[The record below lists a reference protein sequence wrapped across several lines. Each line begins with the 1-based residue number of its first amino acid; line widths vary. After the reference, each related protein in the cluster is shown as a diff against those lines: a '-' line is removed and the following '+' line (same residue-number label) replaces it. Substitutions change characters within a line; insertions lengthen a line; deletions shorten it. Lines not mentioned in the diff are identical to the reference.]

1 MKNVLIVEDNLTM
14 LRGLK
19 DNFELKGYQ
28 VKTATDGE
36 LGLKAAITGKP
47 DLIILDIMLPKING
61 YEVCSHIRKKNL
73 DIPIIMLTAK
83 DQEKDIVLGL
93 NLGADDYVTKPFS
106 IKVLLARVEAL
117 RRRQKDKEPSVY
129 KFGNCVLD
137 VVNGTF
143 TRDDKKVALTPEEF
157 KLLHLFLR
165 RSGDTLT
172 RGEILS
178 AVWGHSHFI
187 TVRDVDNLVNALRNK
202 IEPDPNAPT
211 YIHTEEV
218 VGYRFERPETD
229 GNNTDS

>member
-1 MKNVLIVEDNLTM
+1 MKDVLIVEDNLTM

-19 DNFELKGYQ
+19 DNFESKGYQ

-36 LGLKAAITGKP
+36 SGLKAALTGKP
-47 DLIILDIMLPKING
+47 DLIILDIMLPKMNG
-61 YEVCSHIRKKNL
+61 YEVCSHIRKQNL

-83 DQEKDIVLGL
+83 DQEKDVVLGL

-106 IKVLLARVEAL
+106 IKVLLARAEAL
-117 RRRQKDKEPSVY
+117 RRRKDKEPPVY
-129 KFGNCVLD
+129 KFGNCALD
-137 VVNGTF
+137 VVDGIF
-143 TRDDKKVALTPEEF
+143 TRDDKKVTLTPEEF

-178 AVWGHSHFI
+178 AVWGQSHFI
-187 TVRDVDNLVNALRNK
+187 NVRDVDNLVNALRSK

-218 VGYRFERPETD
+218 VGYRFELPETN
-229 GNNTDS
+229 GNDIDN

>member
-1 MKNVLIVEDNLTM
+1 MKNVLIIEDNLTM

-19 DNFELKGYQ
+19 DNFESKGYQ
-28 VKTATDGE
+28 VKTAADGE

-47 DLIILDIMLPKING
+47 DLIILDIMLPKMNG
-61 YEVCSHIRKKNL
+61 YEVCSHIRKQNL

-83 DQEKDIVLGL
+83 DQEKDVVLGL

-106 IKVLLARVEAL
+106 IKVLLARAEAL
-117 RRRQKDKEPSVY
+117 RRRRRDEKQQVY
-129 KFGNCVLD
+129 EFGNCLLNIID
-137 VVNGTF
+137 CTF
-143 TRDDKKVALTPEEF
+143 VRDGKEVALTPEEF

-178 AVWGHSHFI
+178 TVWGHSHFI

-211 YIHTEEV
+211 YIHTKEV
-218 VGYRFERPETD
+218 VGYRFERPETN